1 MAQILKMLRFSIEI
15 LGYFQFLNVLS
26 TEKENKTKEDTST
39 NRPVHAS
46 TDRFFFPSFIDVIV
60 LK

>member
-26 TEKENKTKEDTST
+26 TEKENKTKEDAST

-46 TDRFFFPSFIDVIV
+46 TDRCFFFYLS
-60 LK
+60 LM